1 LIDLQMSF
9 VALLIAIPV
18 LLGLSAALLTRFRST
33 IDTMT

>member
-18 LLGLSAALLTRFRST
+18 RLGLSAALLTRFRST
-33 IDTMT
+33 TGTMT